1 MLKFIVIENKKTNI
15 LTEQE
20 GIMLGYID
28 ENNIFFPNNN
38 MMFKVEWL
46 EKIAGYMHKHGTIQ
60 LGEIYARYTIKD
72 VEF

>member
-20 GIMLGYID
+20 GIMLGHID
-28 ENNIFFPNNN
+28 EDNIFFPSDS

-46 EKIAGYMHKHGTIQ
+46 EEIAGYMRKHGIICP
-60 LGEIYARYTIKD
+60 LYD
-72 VEF
+72 